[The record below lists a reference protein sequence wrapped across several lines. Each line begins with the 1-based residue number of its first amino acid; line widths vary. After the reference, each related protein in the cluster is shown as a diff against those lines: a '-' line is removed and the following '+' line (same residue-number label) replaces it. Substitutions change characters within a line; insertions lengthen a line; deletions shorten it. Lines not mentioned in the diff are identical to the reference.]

1 MSTQVISV
9 ANKLQRIRDS
19 YIKQL
24 PTQLEAI
31 RKAYGDLCQGP
42 IGGEKL
48 EDLHRRIHTV
58 KGASASFGLSGLSAA
73 AAVGENLA
81 KEAMQAEK
89 VPSDWHDKMTD
100 FIKIMTMEA
109 SKIESSQEV
118 DLNTLELVAAS
129 ESSTGKETKMVYLC
143 EDDSFQRMTMATQI
157 GCFGFEVVSF
167 ADLDQLSQAVQNSP
181 PAAII
186 MDLVFPGRPMGGAET
201 IQKLQAGN
209 ETTIPTIF
217 ISSHDEIS
225 YRLAAARAG
234 SNAYFVKP
242 VNLTN
247 LCSTLSLL
255 TSTEKPEPYRVMIVD
270 DDPHL
275 TELYSTILSSAG
287 MVTRTLNDPLLAMTL
302 LFEFK
307 PDLILSDMNMPG
319 CNGIELAR
327 AIRQIDAYSG
337 IPIVFL
343 SSETD
348 SDLPFHAMRVGGDEF
363 LSKPIKADHLI
374 SAVSARA
381 GRMKTIRLN
390 MVQDSMTGLLNHT
403 NFRERLVSAIAEAR
417 SAGKKLCFAMID
429 LDGFKKINDSH
440 GHPTGDRV
448 LIAMARFL
456 QQRCRKTDSIGRY
469 GSNEFGVILPDCD
482 ISTAT
487 PLLDQLRES
496 FAAIRFPAGNDAFS
510 ATFSCGIAEI
520 SLQGDAE
527 HLFKSVDDAL
537 SEAKRAGRNRVVAAE
552 GE

>member
-31 RKAYGDLCQGP
+31 RKAYDDLCQGP
-42 IGGEKL
+42 MEDEGLK
-48 EDLHRRIHTV
+48 DLHRLIHTI

-73 AAVGENLA
+73 AAVGEGLA
-81 KEAMQAEK
+81 KEAMQADEI
-89 VPSDWHDKMTD
+89 PGDWRHKMTES
-100 FIKIMTMEA
+100 INGMSAEA
-109 SKIESSQEV
+109 AKIETAQEV
-118 DLNTLELVAAS
+118 DLNTLELVAAT
-129 ESSTGKETKMVYLC
+129 ESSIGKETKMVYLC
-143 EDDSFQRMTMATQI
+143 EDDSFQRLTMATQI

-167 ADLDQLSQAVQNSP
+167 ADLDQLSQAVKNSP
-181 PAAII
+181 PAAIV
-186 MDLVFPGRPMGGAET
+186 MDLVFPGRPLGGAET
-201 IQKLQAGN
+201 IQKLQSGQDVA
-209 ETTIPTIF
+209 IPTIF
-217 ISSHDEIS
+217 ISSHDELS
-225 YRLAAARAG
+225 FRLAAARAG
-234 SNAYFVKP
+234 SDAYFVKP
-242 VNLTN
+242 VNLTV

-287 MVTRTLNDPLLAMTL
+287 MVTRTLNDPMLAMPL

-381 GRMKTIRLN
+381 GRMKTIRQN

-403 NFRERLVSAIAEAR
+403 NFRERLISEIAESR
-417 SAGKKLCFAMID
+417 SCGKKLCFAMID
-429 LDGFKKINDSH
+429 IDGFKKINDSH

-456 QQRCRKTDSIGRY
+456 QQRCRKTDIIGRY

-482 ISTAT
+482 IPTAA
-487 PLLDQLRES
+487 PLFEQLRES
-496 FAAIRFPAGNDAFS
+496 FAAIRFPAGTDSFS
-510 ATFSCGIAEI
+510 ATFSCGIAALP
-520 SLQGDAE
+520 LQGDAE
-527 HLFKSVDDAL
+527 QICKAVDDAL
-537 SEAKRAGRNRVVAAE
+537 SEAKKGGRNKVVADQQ
-552 GE
+552 